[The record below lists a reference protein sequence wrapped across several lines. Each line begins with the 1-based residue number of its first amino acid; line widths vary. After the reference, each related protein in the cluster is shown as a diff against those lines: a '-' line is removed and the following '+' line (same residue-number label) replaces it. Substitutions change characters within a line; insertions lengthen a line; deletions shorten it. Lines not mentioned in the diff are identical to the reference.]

1 MPAQVANKDNL
12 NFIKE
17 IAMATESAAEQH
29 AHTKA
34 HDGDHNSNH
43 GPTPTAKSKSRP
55 RSKSANGRHPARASH
70 RIVGELAES
79 LTLGGVTTE
88 VVREVSHQI
97 TDLKERGLQVAKA
110 VEQTIVKN
118 PKTTVL
124 IVFGAGY
131 LWGRLRKWL

>member
-1 MPAQVANKDNL
+1 M
-12 NFIKE
+12 
-17 IAMATESAAEQH
+17 AMATESAAEQH

-43 GPTPTAKSKSRP
+43 NPTRTAKSKSRA
-55 RSKSANGRHPARASH
+55 RSKSANGRHPAHGAH

-79 LTLGGVTTE
+79 LSLGGVTTE
-88 VVREVSHQI
+88 VAREFSNQI
-97 TDLKERGLQVAKA
+97 TDLKERGSQVAKA

-124 IVFGAGY
+124 LVFGAGY